1 MCFSPSPPPHR
12 YAPEER
18 KREMKAGNSSSFNIN
33 TIWSKETKS
42 YLCYLYFEKVEDA
55 WWLLEG
61 VRLAKLIQLCQ
72 SSLQVT
78 VGTKTN
84 AHCNSLID
92 TKYRNHKKAIKMS
105 KCETN
110 NMHLCFRYLSFDS
123 IIVSCCQQDFLQL
136 FSNHLLI
143 ETLLESHSYTLV
155 QETLERN
162 TCNFY
167 YCPIYCM
174 HCTQY
179 CFPIYVQSFVK

>member
-1 MCFSPSPPPHR
+1 MVLTLPWYWSVYWCCEGYLDQFGSESSLEARSKPLDHNTRLMCFSPSLPPHR

-42 YLCYLYFEKVEDA
+42 YLSSLYFEKVEDA
-55 WWLLEG
+55 RWLLEG
-61 VRLAKLIQLCQ
+61 VRLAKLIQLCK

-92 TKYRNHKKAIKMS
+92 TTYRNHKKTIKMS

-110 NMHLCFRYLSFDS
+110 NMYLCFRYLSFDS
-123 IIVSCCQQDFLQL
+123 IIVSCCQ
-136 FSNHLLI
+136 
-143 ETLLESHSYTLV
+143 
-155 QETLERN
+155 
-162 TCNFY
+162 
-167 YCPIYCM
+167 
-174 HCTQY
+174 
-179 CFPIYVQSFVK
+179 